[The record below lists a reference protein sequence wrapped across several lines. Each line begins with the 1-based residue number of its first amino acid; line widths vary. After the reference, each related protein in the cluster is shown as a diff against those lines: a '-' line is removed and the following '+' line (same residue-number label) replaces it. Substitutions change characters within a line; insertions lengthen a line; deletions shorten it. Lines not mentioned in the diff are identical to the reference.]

1 MNDKQTCHKGGEN
14 VPLFNSV
21 KAARDEQALSQT
33 ELGKRCGVSRQTIS
47 SIERGDY
54 HPSVVLAIK
63 IATIFNK
70 TVEELFWYREDENEK
85 L

>member
-1 MNDKQTCHKGGEN
+1 MPLYNKVKQ
-14 VPLFNSV
+14 
-21 KAARDEQALSQT
+21 AREELGISQT
-33 ELGKRCGVSRQTIS
+33 DLGKRCGVSRQTIS

-63 IATIFNK
+63 IAALFNRK
-70 TVEELFWYREDENEK
+70 VEELFWLEEEDDEK

>member
-1 MNDKQTCHKGGEN
+1 MQLYNN
-14 VPLFNSV
+14 VK
-21 KAARDEQALSQT
+21 KAREELAISQT

-54 HPSVVLAIK
+54 HPSIVLVIK
-63 IATIFNK
+63 LAQIFNK
-70 TVEELFWYREDENEK
+70 SIEELFWLEEDGNEK